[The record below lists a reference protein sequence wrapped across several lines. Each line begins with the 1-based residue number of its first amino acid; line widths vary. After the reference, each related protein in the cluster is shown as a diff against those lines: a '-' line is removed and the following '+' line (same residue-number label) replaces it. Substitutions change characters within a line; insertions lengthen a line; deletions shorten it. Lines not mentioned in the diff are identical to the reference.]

1 MLPHLIKPIRHPIR
15 DTLYKHGCSSSVLVA
30 ISEVFHT
37 GIRVVSCV
45 CDDMAFMLLPLLS
58 LLKVEAGN
66 DSISIFRI
74 HCCCCCCC
82 CFDFL
87 LIIQFSVASV
97 DAIDVD
103 AVAATTVSCCR
114 YVVVVSLLL
123 LLLLINTIMILL
135 LLSQLMLF
143 SLLLMVSLLC
153 QLFCQCYLC
162 FRC

>member
-15 DTLYKHGCSSSVLVA
+15 DTLYIHGCSSSVLVA

-74 HCCCCCCC
+74 HCCCC